1 MSPSVAAF
9 VTVKVTNSFTV
20 WLVCVGSA
28 GPLWMGVTVTTKLL
42 VAVSAFALTAPGS
55 VLVTTVVKVLVLGT
69 WPTVGVQWMMPL
81 VSIVVIVF
89 VLGPWFFAGVHVIT
103 PFVELIVA
111 PVGGLRREYARL
123 YAGMSPSVAALV
135 TVKVTNSFTV
145 WLVCVGSA
153 GPLWMGVTV
162 TTKLLVAVSAFAL
175 TAPGSVLVTT
185 VVNVLVLGTW
195 PTVGVQWM
203 IPLVSIV
210 APTGAACRP

>member
-9 VTVKVTNSFTV
+9 
-20 WLVCVGSA
+20 
-28 GPLWMGVTVTTKLL
+28 
-42 VAVSAFALTAPGS
+42 
-55 VLVTTVVKVLVLGT
+55 
-69 WPTVGVQWMMPL
+69 
-81 VSIVVIVF
+81 
-89 VLGPWFFAGVHVIT
+89 
-103 PFVELIVA
+103 
-111 PVGGLRREYARL
+111 
-123 YAGMSPSVAALV
+123 V